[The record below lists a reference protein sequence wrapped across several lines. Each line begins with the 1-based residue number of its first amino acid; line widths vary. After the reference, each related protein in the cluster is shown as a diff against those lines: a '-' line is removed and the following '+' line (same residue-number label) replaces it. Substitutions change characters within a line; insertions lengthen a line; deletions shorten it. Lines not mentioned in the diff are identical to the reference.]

1 MRYIAAYMLAQ
12 LGGNHDPTPKDIEK
26 IVTSVGIECDKQR
39 AEKVCNDL
47 KSKKLEDL
55 ISKGII
61 DFLYLRIVL
70 NLIVRLNCRAREI
83 GHSRCW

>member
-26 IVTSVGIECDKQR
+26 IVTSVGIECDKKR

-47 KSKKLEDL
+47 KGKKIEDL
-55 ISKGII
+55 IAKGNSFFQFMISI
-61 DFLYLRIVL
+61 NFNIK
-70 NLIVRLNCRAREI
+70 I
-83 GHSRCW
+83 GL